1 MRESADPNSAAYL
14 CAPGGERI
22 GWLAALS
29 GYLFKRLAA
38 VVALTFGITV
48 VVFLIIRFI
57 PGDPAIV
64 MLGTD
69 AGNADLV
76 ARLHQQLGLDQPIY
90 SQYFIWIWNVAH
102 GDFGYS
108 YGQQQSV
115 ASLLVANFPATLQL
129 TVAGLALSLILGAG
143 IGIAAAV
150 RRNRP
155 LDTAAM
161 GIALAFMSIPS
172 FWLGLL
178 LILLF
183 AVELPWFDV
192 VGGTSLKGLVLPAV
206 TLGLGSAGFNA
217 RFVRSSIIQAQV
229 QKHVITAR
237 AKGTTRVQVFRR
249 HVLRNALLPVL
260 TIVGLQVGQLLSGA
274 VIIESVFSRPGI
286 GRLLV
291 QGILAKDYLIV
302 QAVVLIIAVIYAM
315 SNLAVDLLYPVLDPR
330 IGHQ

>member
-1 MRESADPNSAAYL
+1 MRFYVL
-14 CAPGGERI
+14 RR
-22 GWLAALS
+22 LLS
-29 GYLFKRLAA
+29 IL
-38 VVALTFGITV
+38 ALTLGITI
-48 VVFLIIRFI
+48 VVFLIIRLI

-64 MLGTD
+64 MLGTN
-69 AGNADLV
+69 AGDPDLV
-76 ARLHQQLGLDQPIY
+76 DRLHQQLGLDRPITV
-90 SQYFIWIWNVAH
+90 QYFLWIGDVLR

-115 ASLLVANFPATLQL
+115 ASLLVANFPSTIQL
-129 TVAGLALSLILGAG
+129 TVAGLALSLTLGTV
-143 IGIAAAV
+143 IGVTAALW
-150 RRNRP
+150 RNRG
-155 LDTAAM
+155 LDTVAM
-161 GIALAFMSIPS
+161 GVALTFMSIPG

-183 AVELPWFDV
+183 AVQLPWFDV

-237 AKGTTRVQVFRR
+237 AKGITRMQVFRR

-260 TIVGLQVGQLLSGA
+260 TIAGIQVGQLLSGA
-274 VIIESVFSRPGI
+274 VIVETVFSRPGI

-291 QGILAKDYLIV
+291 QGILAKDYQTV
-302 QAVVLIIAVIYAM
+302 QAVVLIIAVIYALA
-315 SNLAVDLLYPVLDPR
+315 NLAVDLLYPVLDPR
-330 IGHQ
+330 IGQQ